1 MGMTQY
7 YVASSIDGFIADE
20 ADRLDWLMQ
29 FGFDLYQAR
38 YDEFYAEVG
47 AIVMG
52 SATYEYLLREGEWGY
67 GELPVW
73 VLTSRE
79 LPVVP
84 GADIRFHSGDV
95 AEASAAA
102 SAAAGDKNVWLMG
115 GGNVAAQFAERGLLD
130 ELLLTVVPVLI
141 GSGKSLMPL
150 ARPTSPV
157 SLTGTTTFENGSIEL
172 RYRLTPNG
180 ESSADD

>member
-1 MGMTQY
+1 MGITQY

-20 ADRLDWLMQ
+20 ADRLDWLLQ

-52 SATYEYLLREGEWGY
+52 SSTYEYLLREGEWGY
-67 GELPVW
+67 SLPVW

-79 LPVVP
+79 LPVAP

-95 AEASAAA
+95 GEVAAE
-102 SAAAGDKNVWLMG
+102 AAAGDRNVWLMG
-115 GGNVAAQFAERGLLD
+115 GGKVAAQFAERGLLD

-141 GSGKSLMPL
+141 GSGKSLLPL
-150 ARPTSPV
+150 TRPTAPV
-157 SLTGTTTFENGSIEL
+157 TLTGTTTFENGSIEL
-172 RYRLTPNG
+172 RYQLAPVV
-180 ESSADD
+180 